1 MNLVILADLHD
12 VRIEAFLF
20 QLRRERCC
28 VVLLLK
34 RSKLDAVK
42 VLRVALR
49 LLLRLLFL
57 CRNAQPPVYLRRD
70 LAVPVIQIIAGA
82 RLVRVIPVNGHI
94 APVLVV
100 YAVVLACTP
109 YQLFDPVPAA
119 NIFDKIK
126 KRRVCFIIHGV
137 WVLCVACNLDRDCA
151 VIVRRRRTAPRTIGF
166 IDVKPDPPVVADPV
180 V

>member
-1 MNLVILADLHD
+1 
-12 VRIEAFLF
+12 
-20 QLRRERCC
+20 
-28 VVLLLK
+28 
-34 RSKLDAVK
+34 
-42 VLRVALR
+42 
-49 LLLRLLFL
+49 
-57 CRNAQPPVYLRRD
+57 
-70 LAVPVIQIIAGA
+70 
-82 RLVRVIPVNGHI
+82 VNGHI